1 MTFLSVLLALIL
13 EQKRALPFNNPVT
26 GLLRYHA
33 LRIRQALD
41 VGKSKY
47 EAMAWLSVA
56 LPWTLAAALIYIA
69 LYRLHF
75 LFAFAW
81 NVVIL
86 YFTLGFRKF
95 SHHFTD
101 IQRALNHDDIGRAR
115 ETLHIWTGI
124 KISDMPASE
133 IVRQTLAHAVI
144 AVHRHVFGVFFWF
157 LMPLGPAGAVLYR
170 IAETLARTWSKPSG
184 ALLTPHD
191 TNAPPS
197 ASFSRFAQR
206 AFYWIDWLPARLTAF
221 GFAVVGNFEDAV
233 HTWRTL
239 RQPWIAANDT
249 VLATVGGG
257 ALGAPL
263 TAPHT
268 AEYPDMDAL
277 PIGWVSSPLP
287 DATYSPA
294 ALQRAAGLV
303 WRAVV
308 LWMVLLLML
317 TCAVWLG

>member
-1 MTFLSVLLALIL
+1 MDRHKDQRYASVRNCPSNPGACCDCRTPPRIWRFFLVSDAAWTCGRGPVSNCGDSGAHMEQTFRRFIDTTGHERAALRFIFPL
-13 EQKRALPFNNPVT
+13 CAT
-26 GLLRYHA
+26 GLLLDRLA
-33 LRIRQALD
+33 PGPFNGIRFC
-41 VGKSKY
+41 S
-47 EAMAWLSVA
+47 S
-56 LPWTLAAALIYIA
+56 
-69 LYRLHF
+69 
-75 LFAFAW
+75 
-81 NVVIL
+81 
-86 YFTLGFRKF
+86 
-95 SHHFTD
+95 
-101 IQRALNHDDIGRAR
+101 
-115 ETLHIWTGI
+115 
-124 KISDMPASE
+124 
-133 IVRQTLAHAVI
+133 
-144 AVHRHVFGVFFWF
+144 
-157 LMPLGPAGAVLYR
+157 
-170 IAETLARTWSKPSG
+170 
-184 ALLTPHD
+184 
-191 TNAPPS
+191 
-197 ASFSRFAQR
+197 
-206 AFYWIDWLPARLTAF
+206 
-221 GFAVVGNFEDAV
+221 GNFEDAV